1 MLTIRLL
8 RIGKKNQPSY
18 KVVVTDKQNP
28 PRGGKFIEEVGF
40 FNPKTKEKNFNKD
53 RVLYWL
59 KVGAQTSDTVYNM
72 LVNEK
77 IINAPK
83 RKMIFTKKTPETTPE
98 ETKNINSGSETNTDN
113 VPESSVPAA
122 DNSNSNIQDN
132 NINEPNQETENS
144 TN

>member
-83 RKMIFTKKTPETTPE
+83 RKMIFTKKTPETTSE
-98 ETKNINSGSETNTDN
+98 EIKNINSGSETNTDN

>member
-83 RKMIFTKKTPETTPE
+83 RKMIFTKKTPETTSE